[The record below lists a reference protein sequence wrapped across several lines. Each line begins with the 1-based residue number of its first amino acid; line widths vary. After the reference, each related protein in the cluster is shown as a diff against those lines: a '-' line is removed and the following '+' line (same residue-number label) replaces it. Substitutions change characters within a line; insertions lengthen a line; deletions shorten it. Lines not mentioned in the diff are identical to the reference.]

1 MEQISLNGI
10 WKLWGQPQ
18 EDTGDPI
25 VLKGT
30 VPGCVQLD
38 LSEAGYLPRDLYI
51 GENILQAEKY
61 ETWQWWYERK
71 FNAPDN
77 RENIFL
83 VFEGVD
89 CIAHYYLNGIKIGD
103 SENMF
108 ISHEFDVGKHLKA
121 GENTLTV
128 HIESPVLASHKLNY
142 SLNSFTAWNDGQGQ
156 AHTGIRKAAHSYGWD
171 IMPRAVTSGIWRD
184 VRLEMRDPISFS
196 QMYFC
201 ATATRCEF
209 LYELSCTYSDLG
221 DIEIELEGSC
231 KDSTFHEK
239 KRSMLEQYPQL
250 DTEVLCKLQGG
261 LPALSL
267 CTLTALNTAFCND
280 VDPDLVYAQAVLGMG
295 KAGDL
300 LICISTSGNAKN
312 VLIAAQTAKALG
324 LTVIGLTGLVGGKLS
339 CVADICISVPETE
352 TFKVQEL
359 HLPVYHYL
367 CAAAEAHFYS

>member
-1 MEQISLNGI
+1 MLKELIKRYPSLSLCEAEIEKTAQAIIS
-10 WKLWGQPQ
+10 
-18 EDTGDPI
+18 
-25 VLKGT
+25 
-30 VPGCVQLD
+30 C
-38 LSEAGYLPRDLYI
+38 Y
-51 GENILQAEKY
+51 
-61 ETWQWWYERK
+61 
-71 FNAPDN
+71 
-77 RENIFL
+77 
-83 VFEGVD
+83 
-89 CIAHYYLNGIKIGD
+89 
-103 SENMF
+103 
-108 ISHEFDVGKHLKA
+108 KA
-121 GENTLTV
+121 GGKILTCG
-128 HIESPVLASHKLNY
+128 N
-142 SLNSFTAWNDGQGQ
+142 
-156 AHTGIRKAAHSYGWD
+156 
-171 IMPRAVTSGIWRD
+171 
-184 VRLEMRDPISFS
+184 
-196 QMYFC
+196 
-201 ATATRCEF
+201 
-209 LYELSCTYSDLG
+209 
-221 DIEIELEGSC
+221 EGSC
-231 KDSTFHEK
+231 ADADHIVGELMKDFLKERPLPDEK

-367 CAAAEAHFYS
+367 CAAAEAHIYS